1 MERESTSKYSRTR
14 RVGAHR
20 MAYEGDGGWGKR
32 YKTRKADMESNG
44 EQNERSSKHEIAQG
58 DKGKFVVTAGLQCN

>member
-1 MERESTSKYSRTR
+1 
-14 RVGAHR
+14 

-44 EQNERSSKHEIAQG
+44 EQNEHSSKHEIAQG